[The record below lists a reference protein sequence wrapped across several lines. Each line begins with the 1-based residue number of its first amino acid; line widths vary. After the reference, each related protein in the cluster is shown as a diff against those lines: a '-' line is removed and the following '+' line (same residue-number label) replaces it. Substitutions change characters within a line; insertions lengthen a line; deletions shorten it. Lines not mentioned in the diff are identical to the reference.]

1 MSKNGFTLLEVLIS
15 VILLTM
21 LSLIATPSLN
31 QTYRNWQF
39 DNDFRTLIA
48 DLSLTRHTAISH
60 NQRVIMQPL
69 DQWEDG
75 WVVFIDINDNQLF
88 DSSDVFIKQ
97 AQPLAHSRVQSVKK
111 LQKYISYTGSGEARF
126 VSTKS
131 RGGMMIGHLI
141 ICPNKARAPIK
152 KIIIA
157 KGGRVRIEK
166 NPPLQ
171 CN

>member
-21 LSLIATPSLN
+21 LALIATPSLN

-39 DNDFRTLIA
+39 NNEFRILIA

-75 WVVFIDINDNQLF
+75 WVVFIDTNDNQQF
-88 DSSDVFIKQ
+88 DASDIFIKQ
-97 AQPLAHSRVQSVKK
+97 AQPLTHSRVKTAK
-111 LQKYISYTGSGEARF
+111 TLQKYISYAGSGEARF
-126 VSTKS
+126 VSSKS
-131 RGGMMIGHLI
+131 PGGMMIGNLL
-141 ICPNKARAPIK
+141 ICPNNAHSPNK

-157 KGGRVRIEK
+157 KGGRIRTQI
-166 NPPLQ
+166 NSTRQ
-171 CN
+171 CD